1 MASGLSHSFVLGL
14 VLCLPLARGSGDWE
28 WAGTFDLTAGHYTWS
43 CTKAESGSYADATAK
58 LLIYPL
64 TDSSQASFEAIESAA
79 ETMWSTSTSVS
90 SYAELEASTTY
101 TLNFDDNTWTTHF
114 IVHIDTPGAYAFIF
128 EHSPYEFENGFH
140 YLRSEAGEDV
150 EPVYEE
156 ESHAGHDHGT
166 GTEEAEEH
174 CPWTMDW
181 EWSAIFA
188 VSEGWYDWNAE
199 KVDGAYPDAHMK
211 IVILATTGTDIH
223 DLETDAQTKWD
234 AIGNTETD
242 VGETIPIGA
251 GTTLHFDTDTWA
263 SHFKIQVP
271 AGTTHIAVFAEHFP
285 IEFEDSYHFLKDAT
299 GADIEPVVEES
310 GAECASDAA
319 AATTTTTDSSTW
331 GEVII
336 ASVITVLPTLV
347 GIILVGM
354 LCVEKLKG
362 LLSEE
367 GTFQSALHSFASGV
381 IFAAAVFLLL
391 PEGLYLITVGK
402 TEAGGAGAWGTSVM
416 GGWLFCILIKHFCQL
431 VMGEKS
437 ADVREV
443 EKESAEEE
451 GTPRTSWLVSFPILF
466 GDMFHNFSDGLVLG
480 VAFKTCG
487 PSFGWK
493 LTWITVLHEVPQELS
508 DFAVLITKGKMWWPK
523 ATVLNFLSGCST
535 IVGAIITYS
544 MDVSQGVEGAILAS
558 GAGVYLYVAMTELG
572 PAVGDLLKDRALGSI
587 ARILSF
593 AVGATLIG
601 LVLLDHEHCFAPVA
615 EGEEGEAA
623 EADDGHGH
631 GH

>member
-1 MASGLSHSFVLGL
+1 MASGFVLGL
-14 VLCLPLARGSGDWE
+14 LLCLPSALGSGDWE
-28 WAGTFDLTAGHYTWS
+28 WAGTFDLDAGHYTWS
-43 CTKAESGSYADATAK
+43 CTKATSGSYADATAK

-64 TDSSQASFEAIESAA
+64 DDSSQASYEAIESDADTLW
-79 ETMWSTSTSVS
+79 EGTSTSAS
-90 SYAELEASTTY
+90 SYADLEVSTTY
-101 TLNFDDNTWTTHF
+101 TLNFDDETWTTHF
-114 IVHIDTPGAYAFIF
+114 IVHIDTAGAYAFIF

-156 ESHAGHDHGT
+156 ESGHDHGT
-166 GTEEAEEH
+166 GTEEDEEH

-181 EWSAIFA
+181 EWSAIFP
-188 VSEGWYDWNAE
+188 VEEGSYDWNAE
-199 KVDGAYPDAHMK
+199 KVDGAYPDASMK
-211 IVILATTGTDIH
+211 IVIIATDGTDIH
-223 DLETDAQTKWD
+223 DLETEAQTYWD
-234 AIGNTETD
+234 DIGTTQTL

-251 GTTLHFDTDTWA
+251 GTKLNFSDDTWA

-271 AGTTHIAVFAEHFP
+271 AGTSYIAVFAEHFP

-299 GADIEPVVEES
+299 GADIEPEVEES
-310 GAECASDAA
+310 GAECDSESESDDS
-319 AATTTTTDSSTW
+319 TSDSSTW
-331 GEVII
+331 AEVII

-347 GIILVGM
+347 GIILIALTCM
-354 LCVEKLKG
+354 EKLKN
-362 LLSEE
+362 LLNEE
-367 GTFQSALHSFASGV
+367 GTFQASIHSFASGV

-391 PEGLYLITVGK
+391 PEGLYLVAVGK
-402 TEAGGAGAWGTSVM
+402 TEAGGGAAWGTAIL

-431 VMGEKS
+431 VIGEKS
-437 ADVREV
+437 TPTNDE
-443 EKESAEEE
+443 EKPEEE

-487 PSFGWK
+487 SSFGWK
-493 LTWITVLHEVPQELS
+493 LAWITVLHEVPQELA

-523 ATVLNFLSGCST
+523 AAVLNFLSGCST
-535 IVGAIITYS
+535 IVGAIITYD
-544 MDVSQGVEGAILAS
+544 MDVSQGVEGVILAA

-572 PAVGDLLKDRALGSI
+572 PAVGDLLRSRALGSV
-587 ARILSF
+587 ARVLCF

-601 LVLLDHEHCFAPVA
+601 LVLLDHEHCYAPVVEGA
-615 EGEEGEAA
+615 EGEEA
-623 EADDGHGH
+623 ADDGHGH

>member
-1 MASGLSHSFVLGL
+1 VVLHKGGVWQL
-14 VLCLPLARGSGDWE
+14 RRCHGEAPLYPLA
-28 WAGTFDLTAGHYTWS
+28 
-43 CTKAESGSYADATAK
+43 
-58 LLIYPL
+58 
-64 TDSSQASFEAIESAA
+64 DSSQASFEAIESAA
-79 ETMWSTSTSVS
+79 ETKWSQQSISKS
-90 SYAELEASTTY
+90 SYAELEASGPY
-101 TLNFDDNTWTTHF
+101 TLYTLTFDVNTWTTHF
-114 IVHIDTPGAYAFIF
+114 KIHIDTAGAYAFIF

-156 ESHAGHDHGT
+156 ESHDHGT

-223 DLETDAQTKWD
+223 DLETDAQTKWN
-234 AIGNTETD
+234 AIGNAETE

-251 GTTLHFDTDTWA
+251 GTTLHFSDDTWA
-263 SHFKIQVP
+263 SHFKIQVT
-271 AGTTHIAVFAEHFP
+271 AGTSHIAVFAEHFP

-310 GAECASDAA
+310 GAECASDDA
-319 AATTTTTDSSTW
+319 AATTTTTVSSDW
-331 GEVII
+331 NEVIL

-367 GTFQSALHSFASGV
+367 GTFQSSLHSFASGV

-402 TEAGGAGAWGTSVM
+402 TEAGGAGAWGTAILA
-416 GGWLFCILIKHFCQL
+416 GWTFCVLIKHFCQL
-431 VMGEKS
+431 IMGETTRPS
-437 ADVREV
+437 TPAEQGVQGEEV
-443 EKESAEEE
+443 FSIDDDPVEQNKAEQV
-451 GTPRTSWLVSFPILF
+451 GALGTSWLVSFPILF
-466 GDMFHNFSDGLVLG
+466 GDMFHNLSDGLVLG

-487 PSFGWK
+487 SSFGWK
-493 LTWITVLHEVPQELS
+493 LAWVTVLHEVPQELS
-508 DFAVLITKGKMWWPK
+508 DFAVLITKGRMWWPK
-523 ATVLNFLSGCST
+523 ATILNFLSGCST

-544 MDVSQGVEGAILAS
+544 MDVSQEVEGAILAA

-572 PAVGDLLKDRALGSI
+572 PAVGDLLRGRAFGSI
-587 ARILSF
+587 ARVLAF

-601 LVLLDHEHCFAPVA
+601 LVLLDHEHCYAPVA
-615 EGEEGEAA
+615 EGEEMA
-623 EADDGHGH
+623 EADDPHQGHGH
-631 GH
+631 